1 LLTLP
6 HLETVDKAIVSRT
19 LAKNVCFQRA
29 YGGFGMNINSINAFL
44 QRGMTYLA
52 HMSPTGWF
60 VGLVVTLLVGIAC
73 MRGFGSR
80 ADF

>member
-1 LLTLP
+1 M
-6 HLETVDKAIVSRT
+6 H
-19 LAKNVCFQRA
+19 
-29 YGGFGMNINSINAFL
+29 MNSINTL
-44 QRGMTYLA
+44 VQKGVNYLG

-60 VGLVVTLLVGIAC
+60 VGFVVTLLLGVLC